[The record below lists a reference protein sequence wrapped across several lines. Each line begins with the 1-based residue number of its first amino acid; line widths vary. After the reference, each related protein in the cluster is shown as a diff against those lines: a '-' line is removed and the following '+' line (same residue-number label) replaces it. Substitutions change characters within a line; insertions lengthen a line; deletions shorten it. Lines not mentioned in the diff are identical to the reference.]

1 MRYLNKPKK
10 QQVIK
15 DNIDS
20 CKRRIRSKRPF
31 YDYVKIQE
39 KRKRISFESEEEQSQ
54 DKEYIAVNNYTT
66 SDCRLSY
73 ITSNSSSSSTSISTD
88 TSPMDSVWILT
99 RSGIRQSGST
109 SLKGF

>member
-1 MRYLNKPKK
+1 MQYRNKPKK
-10 QQVIK
+10 QQVIR

-20 CKRRIRSKRPF
+20 CKRRIKSKRHF
-31 YDYVKIQE
+31 YDYVRIYE

-73 ITSNSSSSSTSISTD
+73 VTSNSSSTSISTD
-88 TSPMDSVWILT
+88 TSPMDSDMIYLGY
-99 RSGIRQSGST
+99 SGIRQSGST